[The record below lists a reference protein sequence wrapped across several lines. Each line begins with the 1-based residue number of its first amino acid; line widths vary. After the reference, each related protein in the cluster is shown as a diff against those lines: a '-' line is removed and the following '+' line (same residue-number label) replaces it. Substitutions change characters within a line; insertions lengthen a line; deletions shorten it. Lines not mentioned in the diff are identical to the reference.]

1 MAQMR
6 IKGLTLKSRIQYVD
20 QFYGKDALASIMK
33 YLRPETAAVLAEPRK
48 VRATAWY
55 DLRVQVDLD
64 QTIYRHLAKSDA
76 GIYKKLGAFSAEFQS
91 VGAGGHAISDPWKM
105 FQMVGSV
112 FDRYFSPGRLEIIK
126 VNDKEVMLRLFEF
139 RSVKENCLSNL
150 GFLSKSLE
158 LNGFKPTI
166 VEETVCSEDPS
177 AKYCEYHIGWK

>member
-1 MAQMR
+1 MVQMR
-6 IKGLTLKSRIQYVD
+6 IKGLTLKSRIQYIE
-20 QFYGKDALASIMK
+20 QFYGKDALMDIMK
-33 YLRPETAAVLAEPRK
+33 HLRPETAAVLSDPMK

-64 QTIYRHLAKSDA
+64 QTVCRHLAGGDA
-76 GIYKKLGAFSAEFQS
+76 SIYRRLGAFSAEFQN
-91 VGAGGHAISDPWKM
+91 VKAGGRGISDPWKM